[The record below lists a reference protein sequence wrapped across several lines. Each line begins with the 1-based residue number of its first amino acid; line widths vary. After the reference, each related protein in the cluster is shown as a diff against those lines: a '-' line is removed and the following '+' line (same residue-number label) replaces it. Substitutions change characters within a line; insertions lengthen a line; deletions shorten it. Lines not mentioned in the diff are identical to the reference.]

1 MNRVMKDVLD
11 ALRYYRRD
19 QQGAAAVEFA
29 LVVTLLTVPVL
40 NVIDLAMYAW
50 DRMQVDNAAQIG
62 AQAAWSTCAAPTN
75 HPATPNSYANCTGMP
90 AAVTQAVQSTS
101 LGANV
106 TWSATA
112 EGYYCI
118 LPGGTLKFVA
128 AANGNPPSDCS
139 KNGTGGLSSDKP
151 GDYVQITAQ
160 YTFTPIF
167 SAVSIASTLASPIS
181 RQAWMRL
188 G

>member
-1 MNRVMKDVLD
+1 MTGMMGNVLR
-11 ALRYYRRD
+11 ALGRYRRD
-19 QQGAAAVEFA
+19 QTGAAAVEFA
-29 LVVTLLTVPVL
+29 LVLTLLTVPVL
-40 NVIDLAMYAW
+40 NVVDLAMYAW
-50 DRMQVDNAAQIG
+50 ARMQVDNAAQMG
-62 AQAAWSTCAAPTN
+62 AQAAWTTCAATTN

-118 LPGGTLKFVA
+118 LPGGTLKFVVA
-128 AANGNPPSDCS
+128 ATGNPPSDCS
-139 KNGTGGLSSDKP
+139 KSGIGGLSTDKP

-160 YTFTPIF
+160 ANFSPIF
-167 SAVSIASTLASPIS
+167 PAVSIASALTSPIV
-181 RQAWMRL
+181 RQAWTRL